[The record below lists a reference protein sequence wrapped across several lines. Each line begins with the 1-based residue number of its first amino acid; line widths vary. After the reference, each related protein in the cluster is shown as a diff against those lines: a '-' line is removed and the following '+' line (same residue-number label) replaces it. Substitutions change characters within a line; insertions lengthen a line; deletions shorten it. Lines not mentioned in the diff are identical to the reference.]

1 MHTRRRAS
9 SNDEGETL
17 IEVLFAVAIMGI
29 TVVALV
35 GGIATTILMSD
46 MHRKQ
51 ATAGAC
57 VRNYAEAVAAYVA
70 ADSPASQANF
80 EKDATPDY
88 SSSTIGFTAPTGQ
101 LPCDVNSDDALP
113 HPARFVTTKPP
124 VLCWVDTQFSDSCP
138 TASVEQHAVQ
148 QLTLNVASAD
158 SVAGQ
163 RGASESLVVVV
174 RKP

>member
-1 MHTRRRAS
+1 MHTRTGHGS
-9 SNDEGETL
+9 EDEGETL
-17 IEVLFAVAIMGI
+17 IELIIAVAIMGI
-29 TVVALV
+29 AVVAIV
-35 GGIATTILMSD
+35 GGITTSILMSD
-46 MHRKQ
+46 VHRKQ

-80 EKDATPDY
+80 AKDATPDY
-88 SSSTIGFTAPTGQ
+88 SVSTIGFTAPTGQ

-113 HPARFVTTKPP
+113 HPARFVTTKPT

-158 SVAGQ
+158 SGAGQ